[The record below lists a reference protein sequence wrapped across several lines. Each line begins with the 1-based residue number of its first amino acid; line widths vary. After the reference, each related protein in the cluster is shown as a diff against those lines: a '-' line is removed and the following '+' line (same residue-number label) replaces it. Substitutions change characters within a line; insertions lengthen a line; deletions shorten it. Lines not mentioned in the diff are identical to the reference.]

1 MLYEVGECVTTNRCG
16 FWAELFDLVDVLEL
30 VDAWERGEV
39 FEFDL
44 DKEDADVSCTLQ
56 DCMMRRK
63 ASKTAGLAG
72 SSGFNVATSFS
83 KRSIRSSGVWP
94 NIAVG
99 LGLVEL
105 VGTINKRFGLD
116 GCGLRT

>member
-1 MLYEVGECVTTNRCG
+1 MYEVGECVTTNRCG

-44 DKEDADVSCTLQ
+44 DKEEADVSCTLQ

-105 VGTINKRFGLD
+105 VGNN
-116 GCGLRT
+116 